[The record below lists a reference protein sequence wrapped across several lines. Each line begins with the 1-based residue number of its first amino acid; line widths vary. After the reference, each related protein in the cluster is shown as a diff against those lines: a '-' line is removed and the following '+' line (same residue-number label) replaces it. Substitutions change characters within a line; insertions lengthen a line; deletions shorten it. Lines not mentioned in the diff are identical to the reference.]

1 MARYLVTQYAEI
13 IEETEAKSLREV
25 AEGLAEG
32 SYLIYT
38 LQGEPKRAT
47 VESVTKTEVHFD
59 GFDGATPE
67 EE

>member
-1 MARYLVTQYAEI
+1 MAHYLVTQYAEI
-13 IEETEAKSLREV
+13 IEKTEGKSLREV

-38 LQGEPKRAT
+38 LQGEPKKVM
-47 VESVTKTEVHFD
+47 VEAVTKTEIHID
-59 GFDGATPE
+59 EAPSNE